1 MVAWYFRAYRCG
13 QPLDHRRSK
22 DDHMIGQAIT
32 WNMNWTHA
40 PRFVAL
46 ALVAFI
52 AGVTFGVAGF

>member
-1 MVAWYFRAYRCG
+1 
-13 QPLDHRRSK
+13 
-22 DDHMIGQAIT
+22 MIGQAIT
-32 WNMNWTHA
+32 WNMDWTHA